1 MGSTVAIIRMWIA
14 SDEQAARRRHPRK
27 QPGISSCCDERAE
40 SFEAESIARTAEK
53 RRAPLVSQGRR
64 QVTAVNK
71 GPAITSTPNLSLL
84 LGAPGSG
91 GNSVGIFS
99 SQITAIVP
107 SPVDDYIPAGVSA
120 GISNLWLMTPSIAT
134 TIVNGINTTG
144 MAVGFSFL
152 FLNQSA
158 SNSFQ
163 FNHLASTSLP
173 QDQFSCPQGEAAIL
187 SPLTSTII
195 IFNGTNLVFGS

>member
-1 MGSTVAIIRMWIA
+1 
-14 SDEQAARRRHPRK
+14 
-27 QPGISSCCDERAE
+27 
-40 SFEAESIARTAEK
+40 
-53 RRAPLVSQGRR
+53 
-64 QVTAVNK
+64 VTQVNK

-84 LGAPGSG
+84 LGSPGAG

-99 SQITAIVP
+99 SQITATVP
-107 SPVDDYIPAGVSA
+107 SPVDDYAPVGVSA

-134 TIVNGINTTG
+134 TIINGISTAG
-144 MAVGFSFL
+144 MASGFAFL

-173 QDQFSCPQGEAAIL
+173 QDQFSCPEGVAAIL
-187 SPLTSTII
+187 GPLAATII
-195 IFNGTNLVFGS
+195 VFDGTNLVFGS